1 MGKSQKGLSQ
11 GQQLALGVAEKLLA
25 PDILARIDVSKSTL
39 AKVAGQS
46 RPTFYRHL
54 KAMGLG
60 EEAQPMSLEDRAE
73 YIRAHFTVKAV
84 EDLKDYALEEAFYR
98 KKTQHRQYDNS
109 QRAAKAQTLR
119 QSRAKQTHKQTV
131 DQARAN
137 TAVLAEVSALTGQ
150 KAAPASAK
158 TAAKEGLPFDP
169 HNLIAPVVAPVTRH
183 LMKIVTHYYFRNVVK
198 KKLTGSQE
206 QELHQSPTCIAA
218 MVELKALAN
227 DPANGID
234 LESWAIWYYVENFID
249 TKDRDNI
256 KRSLRLGH
264 YNGTPDKS
272 WAYEMYMAC
281 KNHEKYGITPEIL

>member
-25 PDILARIDVSKSTL
+25 PEILARIDVSKSTL

-60 EEAQPMSLEDRAE
+60 EEAQPMSLEDRTE

-84 EDLKDYALEEAFYR
+84 EDLKDYALEQAFYR
-98 KKTQHRQYDNS
+98 KKTQHRAYDNS

-119 QSRAKQTHKQTV
+119 QSRAKQTKKQTV

-150 KAAPASAK
+150 KTAPAPAK
-158 TAAKEGLPFDP
+158 TVAKESLPFDP
-169 HNLIAPVVAPVTRH
+169 YNKIPAVVAPVTRH
-183 LMKIVTHYYFRNVVK
+183 LMKIATHYYFRNVVK
-198 KKLTGSQE
+198 KPLTEKRQ
-206 QELHQSPTCIAA
+206 QELYQSPTCIAA
-218 MVELKALAN
+218 MVELKSLAN
-227 DPANGID
+227 DPKNKID
-234 LESWAIWYYVENFID
+234 LESWAIWYYVENFIN
-249 TKDRDNI
+249 TKQRELI
-256 KRSLRLGH
+256 ARSLRIGH
-264 YNGTPDKS
+264 YNDAPDNG
-272 WAYEMYMAC
+272 WTHELYLAC
-281 KNHEKYGITPEIL
+281 KNHGITPEIL